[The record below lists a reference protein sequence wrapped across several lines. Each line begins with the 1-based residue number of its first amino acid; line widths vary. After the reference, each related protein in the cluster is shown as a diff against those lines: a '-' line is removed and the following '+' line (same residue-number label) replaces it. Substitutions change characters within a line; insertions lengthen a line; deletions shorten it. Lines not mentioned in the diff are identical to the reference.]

1 MSLGYDILFMIT
13 RLRANTNISDDWHVN
28 LTYSLYANT
37 SMLQARGL
45 HNFTTWSTTLSCY
58 AMWSYLTI
66 PVVRFDSD
74 QMITQQYHPQATLQ
88 QEEDML
94 KIASAKI

>member
-1 MSLGYDILFMIT
+1 
-13 RLRANTNISDDWHVN
+13 
-28 LTYSLYANT
+28 
-37 SMLQARGL
+37 
-45 HNFTTWSTTLSCY
+45 
-58 AMWSYLTI
+58 MWSYLTI

-88 QEEDML
+88 QEEDLL